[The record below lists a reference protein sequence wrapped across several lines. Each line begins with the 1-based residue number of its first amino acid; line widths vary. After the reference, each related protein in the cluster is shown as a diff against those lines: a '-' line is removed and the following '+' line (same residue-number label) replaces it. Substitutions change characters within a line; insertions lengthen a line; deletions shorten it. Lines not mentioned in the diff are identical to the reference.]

1 MRDPWRPHTHVI
13 LPPLLMNTSKM
24 YVLLN
29 DTGQLSNLFPAINVS
44 FISGTNI
51 YIHQIHSML
60 KINILFCLKCAMCH
74 ICEGM
79 KTERMTIMM
88 PLMLVR

>member
-29 DTGQLSNLFPAINVS
+29 DTGQLSHLFPAINVS
-44 FISGTNI
+44 FISGKYLYSDSVSVENKYFVLFKVCHVSSVI
-51 YIHQIHSML
+51 YL
-60 KINILFCLKCAMCH
+60 WWDEDRKKDN
-74 ICEGM
+74 
-79 KTERMTIMM
+79 
-88 PLMLVR
+88 